1 MQVYPAAD
9 FSLACEDI
17 MKLFSPLRVV
27 ALLALLLPFLPIQA
41 TAQTAAAPAK
51 YVMMISSGAMPTA
64 GMGLHL
70 AITAAKSG
78 RSVDIVLAASGLD
91 LGRKGAGNGP
101 VFPTYG
107 VDGPA
112 MLAQAMAAGARVS
125 ACRTCLLNQG
135 IDIADMIDGIAKIN
149 ALNVFDLAEAAD
161 VVLSFGAPDAG
172 TGISFDAVP
181 ATVAPEA
188 APEEESVICDPTTDK
203 DGCM

>member
-1 MQVYPAAD
+1 
-9 FSLACEDI
+9 
-17 MKLFSPLRVV
+17 MKLFSPLRIV
-27 ALLALLLPFLPIQA
+27 ALLALMLPFLPMQA
-41 TAQTAAAPAK
+41 FAQTAAPAK

-101 VFPTYG
+101 IFGTYG

-125 ACRTCLLNQG
+125 TCRTCLLNQG
-135 IDIADMIDGIAKIN
+135 IDIEDMIDGIAKIN
-149 ALNVFDLAEAAD
+149 AFNVFDLAEAAD
-161 VVLSFGAPDAG
+161 VVLSFGAPDMG
-172 TGISFDAVP
+172 TGISFDATP
-181 ATVAPEA
+181 AASAEPAFVAPSTDPN
-188 APEEESVICDPTTDK
+188 APCDPTTDI